1 MTSAVGSANASR
13 GLEVAVANLQEYCNG
28 QFPSSFSI
36 EILLVCDDELLF
48 FVQNWRIDCWLGL
61 TLHHRDGSCL
71 QWQNVL
77 KYCHRYAFMQGTR
90 FYVMLR
96 MFRWTKRLQCSTISC
111 TP

>member
-1 MTSAVGSANASR
+1 MQAVVWR
-13 GLEVAVANLQEYCNG
+13 LLLQISKNIVTVR
-28 QFPSSFSI
+28 FLPFSFSI

-61 TLHHRDGSCL
+61 MLHHRDGSCL

-90 FYVMLR
+90 FCVMLR
-96 MFRWTKRLQCSTISC
+96 RFCWTER
-111 TP
+111 